1 MVVKRGGI
9 RLWFRR
15 SFSLLFV
22 VMLLFGSLA
31 DFVSIGHAESTSD
44 QKQAQEKKTDDVT
57 VLQEKSDLKSTGT
70 NPSEVVVANGKKGS
84 ELFDFE
90 AFIKSSD
97 IVDGTAPFDSNDEAG
112 NDSSPN
118 NGIVRTFDTV
128 TYPLK
133 VTINPKKNET
143 LKNIKMKITGT
154 LENGI
159 TNKRVNAKFAV
170 GGKEDLEKGIV
181 SFDME
186 YTLKE
191 TGNSLMI
198 PVTVEIQGAEH
209 GLKLKPNIKIQ
220 VISVDGKDITNE
232 NVSQSFDGIS
242 PVTTSGKVN
251 VKARFTASYGGMP
264 RLDYKVYDPNAKEGD
279 RTIIYPVALDLF
291 VNNLPNRTDLRGATF
306 PVGKINYHFNFSGK
320 VDWDNKSLGAETLNF
335 EGRDKPMKIF
345 NYQAIDKIVD
355 KVPQE
360 GTESF
365 EIGIKGYKDPR
376 TETANSPK
384 SYIPKDKWNA
394 SDIDKY
400 TIDSVW
406 DSGTVRLNKPEI
418 TKDRVGYTGSIEDYV
433 IGSTFP
439 TMMSRPGSPTIP
451 TFGKN
456 EKAFSSTRFLIHS
469 TNEYY
474 PFGKNN
480 KDNLPNNVYYYL
492 EFVIDSY
499 EDGKGNT
506 IPYNTVGKY
515 TLTER
520 NNPKG
525 AYSIQTTFHTTDH
538 KELGTPNVGYS
549 VVSKGDPTVIVGQ
562 KVKVVSHLNVRAV
575 TEGGTTMVYKWNTDS
590 FHLTKSSA
598 ETARKDMLN
607 QGYPNT
613 SAGRVTNSDKQ
624 KIYFGISKKGD
635 NSFETLTQNKDE
647 DYNWYSTY
655 DEARKQGEVAAI
667 KNDINASMGDGEV
680 VAWNIPLEVKTKK
693 IGSVNEKG
701 TPNITV
707 TDSIVYPSAD
717 RKVGYR
723 VRGEGKY
730 NNFTEY
736 DEKGNITKLQSPVGS
751 TVNFET
757 LGIMNGETSSD
768 VKTNKNTYYS
778 SDNVSVTVDNLVK
791 LPDAM
796 DYNSLDEKV
805 EMRVKIPKGLDYVV
819 GSAKYGDQYIE
830 PKIEQQNDGSNHLI
844 WHDTLTRGN
853 KTLKKINFETRI
865 NPVLLPQG
873 NQVGLEITN
882 VLSSAMDTRAE
893 KFRTSSKNISVV
905 KIGMVGVSETIEK
918 VTGKKNSDYVV
929 GVQPYTTIKDESHIK
944 ALTYVPR
951 NKDHNGSA
959 FNGVTFLRQITL
971 ENANNKNVEI
981 WLNNSFVESNN
992 PNKIDLKSNGWYRYT
1007 GEQDLSKVVSIFL
1020 YINDSL
1026 SSSDIV
1032 KMNLVYGTHKNE
1044 FGDFYVSKTV
1054 VNTSVDYKLSP
1065 VSNQVKY
1072 TIVADANLGLR
1083 KIRIDTAP
1091 ADIGLPVIVRLDK
1104 DIIYEDSNKSNV
1116 AVNLYDKADNKLVD
1130 SKVYTIQEL
1139 PEEIKFKVDPKF
1151 LKKNNKRNY
1160 EVRFEKVNKESIF
1173 IVDGKGKLD
1182 TDGYTSSEE
1191 TVKANAKT
1199 SAELKYKGVIM
1210 TEREV
1215 GREME
1220 IFYETLTIP
1229 LKQLPKQ
1236 KTGYGFELKPSVS
1249 YTNELAVPYDVKANA
1264 LVDKRLI
1271 DSHLNY
1277 EKKGDQMVVP
1287 LEEAEKTGSTDKK
1300 NTDYLFELPHINVEQ
1315 KTGNLFTDQQVKD
1328 HDPRIKNAIKD
1339 GKRKLYVPIW
1349 ADLGEYNVLIAS
1361 GIPIGTNKVNFEV
1374 TQPLSL
1380 YAYMYGTIG
1389 SQTLKDDELLLEP
1402 VDPKNPFSN
1411 GKPPSGWSDEDVAW
1425 LKQ

>member
-1 MVVKRGGI
+1 M
-9 RLWFRR
+9 WFRR

-22 VMLLFGSLA
+22 VILLFGSLA
-31 DFVSIGHAESTSD
+31 DFVLIGHAESTSD
-44 QKQAQEKKTDDVT
+44 QKQAQEKKTEDVT
-57 VLQEKSDLKSTGT
+57 VLQEKSDMKSTGLA
-70 NPSEVVVANGKKGS
+70 PSEVVVANGKKDS
-84 ELFDFE
+84 DLLDFE
-90 AFIKSSD
+90 AFIKPSD
-97 IVDGTAPFDSNDEAG
+97 IVDGTEPFNPNNDAG
-112 NDSSPN
+112 NDASPN
-118 NGIVRTFDTV
+118 NGVVRTFDTV

-133 VTINPKKNET
+133 VTINPKKHDK
-143 LKNIKMKITGT
+143 LKDIKLRITGT

-170 GGKEDLEKGIV
+170 GGKEDLESGVV
-181 SFDME
+181 SFDMD

-198 PVTVEIQGAEH
+198 PVTVEVQGAEH

-220 VISVDGKDITNE
+220 VVSVDGKDITNE
-232 NVSQSFDGIS
+232 GISQSFDDIS

-251 VKARFTASYGGMP
+251 VKARFTASYGGLP
-264 RLDYKVYDPNAKEGD
+264 RLDYKVYDSNAKKDD
-279 RTIIYPVALDLF
+279 RSIMYPVALDLF
-291 VNNLPNRTDLRGATF
+291 VDNLPNRNDLRGATF

-320 VDWDNKSLGAETLNF
+320 VDWDEKSLGQETLDF
-335 EGRDKPMKIF
+335 KGRDMPIKIF

-360 GTESF
+360 NTESF
-365 EIGIKGYKDPR
+365 ELGMKGYKDPR

-406 DSGTVRLNKPEI
+406 DSGIVRLNKPEI
-418 TKDRVGYTGSIEDYV
+418 TKNRIGYAGSIADYV
-433 IGSTFP
+433 IGRTFP
-439 TMMSRPGSPTIP
+439 TMMSRPNYPVIP

-456 EKAFSSTRFLIHS
+456 QKAFSSTRFLIHS
-469 TNEYY
+469 PNEYY
-474 PFGKNN
+474 SFGKNN
-480 KDNLPNNVYYYL
+480 KQNLPNNVYYYL

-506 IPYNTVGKY
+506 IPYNTVGRY

-525 AYSIQTTFHTTDH
+525 SYSLQTTFHTPEG

-549 VVSKGDPTVIVGQ
+549 AVSKGDPTVIVGQ
-562 KVKVVSHLNVRAV
+562 KVKIISHLNVRAV

-590 FHLTKSSA
+590 FDLTKNGA
-598 ETARKDMLN
+598 DIAKKDMLH

-613 SAGRVTNSDKQ
+613 TGGRDKDVNKQ
-624 KIYFGISKKGD
+624 KIYFGVSKKND
-635 NSFETLTQNKDE
+635 NSFETITQNKDE
-647 DYNWYSTY
+647 DYEWFSTY
-655 DEARKQGEVAAI
+655 DEAKTHGEVGAM
-667 KNDINASMGDGEV
+667 KNDIHALMGDGEV
-680 VAWNIPLEVKTKK
+680 VAYNIPLDVKTKAV
-693 IGSVNEKG
+693 GSVNEKG
-701 TPNITV
+701 TPNIAV
-707 TDSIVYPSAD
+707 TDSVVYPTAD

-736 DEKGNITKLQSPVGS
+736 DDKGNVTKLQSPVGS

-757 LGIMNGETSSD
+757 LGIMNGETSSE
-768 VKTNKNTYYS
+768 VKTTKNTYYS
-778 SDNVSVTVDNLVK
+778 SDNVNVTVDNLVR
-791 LPDAM
+791 LPEAM
-796 DYNSLDEKV
+796 DFTSLDEKV

-830 PKIEQQNDGSNHLI
+830 PKIEQQSDGSNHLI

-853 KTLKKINFETRI
+853 KALKKINFETRI

-873 NQVGLEITN
+873 NQVGLEIQN
-882 VLSSAMDTRAE
+882 VMSSSMDTRLE

-944 ALTYVPR
+944 ALTYVPK
-951 NKDHNGSA
+951 NKDENGSA
-959 FNGVTFLRQITL
+959 FNGVTFLKQLTL

-1007 GEQDLSKVVSIFL
+1007 GEMDLSKVVSILL
-1020 YINDSL
+1020 YVNDSL
-1026 SSSDIV
+1026 SSSDVV

-1091 ADIGLPVIVRLDK
+1091 AEIGLPVTVRLDK
-1104 DIIYEDSNKSNV
+1104 DIVYEDSNKSEV
-1116 AVNLYDKADNKLVD
+1116 AVNLYDKADKKLVG
-1130 SKVYTIQEL
+1130 SQVFTIGEL

-1160 EVRFEKVNKESIF
+1160 EVRFEKVNKESIH
-1173 IVDGKGKLD
+1173 VLDGKGKVD

-1191 TVKANAKT
+1191 SIKVNAKEST
-1199 SAELKYKGVIM
+1199 ELKYKGVIM

-1215 GREME
+1215 GKEME
-1220 IFYETLTIP
+1220 IFNETLTIP

-1236 KTGYGFELKPSVS
+1236 KTGYGFELKPLVS
-1249 YTNELAVPYDVKANA
+1249 YSNELAVAYDVKANA

-1300 NTDYLFELPHINVEQ
+1300 NTDFLFELPHINVEQ
-1315 KTGNLFTDQQVKD
+1315 KTGNLFTNQQVKD

-1349 ADLGEYNVLIAS
+1349 ADLGEYNVLTAS
-1361 GIPIGTNKVNFEV
+1361 GIPIGANKVNFEV
-1374 TQPLSL
+1374 TQPLNL
-1380 YAYMYGTIG
+1380 YAFMYGTIG
-1389 SQTLKDDELLLEP
+1389 SKTLKDDELLLEP

-1411 GKPPSGWSDEDVAW
+1411 GKPPGWSDEDVAW

>member
-31 DFVSIGHAESTSD
+31 DFVSIGHAENTSD
-44 QKQAQEKKTDDVT
+44 QKQAQENKTDDVT

-70 NPSEVVVANGKKGS
+70 NPNEVVVANGKKGS

-90 AFIKSSD
+90 AFIKPSD
-97 IVDGTAPFDSNDEAG
+97 IVDGTAPFDLNDEAG

-198 PVTVEIQGAEH
+198 PVTLEVQGAEH

-220 VISVDGKDITNE
+220 VMSVDGKDITNE
-232 NVSQSFDGIS
+232 KVSQSFDDIS
-242 PVTTSGKVN
+242 PVTASGKVN
-251 VKARFTASYGGMP
+251 VKAKFSTHYAGMP
-264 RLDYKVYDPNAKEGD
+264 RLSYSVFNPKVDKDD
-279 RTIIYPVALDLF
+279 RSFIFPVVLSLF
-291 VNNLPNRTDLRGATF
+291 VDNLPNRSDIRGATF
-306 PVGKINYHFNFSGK
+306 PVGKVNYHFDFSGR
-320 VDWDNKSLGAETLNF
+320 VDWDSKSMGVDKLDF
-335 EGRDKPMKIF
+335 EGKDTPFKIF
-345 NYQAIDKIVD
+345 NYQAIDNISKKI
-355 KVPQE
+355 PQPN
-360 GTESF
+360 TESF
-365 EIGIKGYKDPR
+365 EVGLDSYEDVR
-376 TETANSPK
+376 TVQSGSAK
-384 SYIPKDKWNA
+384 SYIPKEKWNA
-394 SDIDKY
+394 SDIDNY
-400 TIDSVW
+400 TINSVW
-406 DSGTVRLNKPEI
+406 DSGITQISKPKVS
-418 TKDRVGYTGSIEDYV
+418 KDVINYEGNVSDFT

-439 TMMSRPGSPTIP
+439 TMISHDSRVVA
-451 TFGKN
+451 FNKN
-456 EKAFSSTRFLIHS
+456 QKAFATTRFLIH
-469 TNEYY
+469 TPNEYY
-474 PFGKNN
+474 PLAKNN
-480 KDNLPNNVYYYL
+480 KINKANNVYYDMKCI
-492 EFVIDSY
+492 IDSY
-499 EDGKGNT
+499 EDSKGNVV
-506 IPYNTVGKY
+506 PYNTTAAV
-515 TLTER
+515 TITER

-525 AYSIQTTFHTTDH
+525 SYSIQTTFHTPEG
-538 KELGTPNVGYS
+538 KELGTPHIGYN
-549 VVSKGDPTVIVGQ
+549 VVSKGDPTILVGQ

-590 FHLTKSSA
+590 FYLTKRNSELA
-598 ETARKDMLN
+598 KANMLN
-607 QGYPNT
+607 EGYPT
-613 SAGRVTNSDKQ
+613 SSGGRIKNSDKQ
-624 KIYFGISKKGD
+624 VISFGVAKKND
-635 NSFETLTQNKDE
+635 NSFEALTQNQAE
-647 DYNWYSTY
+647 DYEWYNTY
-655 DEARKQGEVAAI
+655 DEARKSGEVGAI
-667 KNDINASMGDGEV
+667 KNDINAVMGDGEV
-680 VAWNIPLEVKTKK
+680 VAGYIAFEVKTKK
-693 IGSVNEKG
+693 IGSLNEKG

-707 TDSIVYPSAD
+707 TDSVIYPTAD
-717 RKVGYR
+717 RKIGYR
-723 VRGEGKY
+723 VREDGKY

-736 DEKGNITKLQSPVGS
+736 DENGNLTKLQSPVGG
-751 TVNFET
+751 TINFET
-757 LGIMNGETSSD
+757 LGIINGETSSD
-768 VKTNKNTYYS
+768 IKTNKNTYYS
-778 SDNVSVTVDNLVK
+778 SDDVSITVDNIAK
-791 LPDAM
+791 LPAETDF
-796 DYNSLDEKV
+796 NSLDEKV
-805 EMRVKIPKGLDYVV
+805 EMRIKIPKGLDYVV
-819 GSAKYGDQYIE
+819 GSAKYGDQYVE

-853 KTLKKINFETRI
+853 KALKKINFDTRI

-873 NQVGLEITN
+873 NQVGLEIQN
-882 VLSSAMDTRAE
+882 VISSSMDTRLE

-905 KIGMVGVSETIEK
+905 KIGMIGVSETIEK

-959 FNGVTFLRQITL
+959 FNGVTFLKQIKL
-971 ENANNKNVEI
+971 DNANNKNVEI

-1007 GEQDLSKVVSIFL
+1007 GEMDLSKVVSIL
-1020 YINDSL
+1020 MYVNDSL
-1026 SSSDIV
+1026 SSSDVV

-1091 ADIGLPVIVRLDK
+1091 ADIGLPVSVRLDK
-1104 DIIYEDSNKSNV
+1104 EIIYEDSNKSNV

-1130 SKVYTIQEL
+1130 SKVFTIEEI
-1139 PEEIKFKVDPKF
+1139 PGEIKFKVDPKF

-1160 EVRFEKVNKESIF
+1160 EVRFEKVNKESIL
-1173 IVDGKGKLD
+1173 IVDGKGKVD

-1191 TVKANAKT
+1191 TVKANAKEST
-1199 SAELKYKGVIM
+1199 ELKYKGVIM

-1215 GREME
+1215 GKEME
-1220 IFYETLTIP
+1220 LFYETLTIP

-1236 KTGYGFELKPSVS
+1236 KTGYGFELRPLVS
-1249 YTNELAVPYDVKANA
+1249 YNNELAVTYDIKANA
-1264 LVDKRLI
+1264 SVDKSLI

-1277 EKKGDQMVVP
+1277 EKKGDHFVIP
-1287 LEEAEKTGSTDKK
+1287 LGESEKTGSSDKK

-1349 ADLGEYNVLIAS
+1349 ADLGEYNVLVTS
-1361 GIPIGTNKVNFEV
+1361 GIPIGANKVNFEV
-1374 TQPLSL
+1374 TQPLNL

-1389 SQTLKDDELLLEP
+1389 SKTLEDDELLLEP

-1411 GKPPSGWSDEDVAW
+1411 GKPSGWSDEDVAW
-1425 LKQ
+1425 LRQ

>member
-1 MVVKRGGI
+1 MVVKRGGR

-31 DFVSIGHAESTSD
+31 DFISIGHAESTSD

-57 VLQEKSDLKSTGT
+57 VLQEKSDMKSMGLA
-70 NPSEVVVANGKKGS
+70 PSEVVVANGKKGS
-84 ELFDFE
+84 DLLDFE
-90 AFIKSSD
+90 AFIKPSD

-170 GGKEDLEKGIV
+170 GGKEDLESGVV

-198 PVTVEIQGAEH
+198 PVTVEVQGAEH
-209 GLKLKPNIKIQ
+209 GVKLKPNIKIQ
-220 VISVDGKDITNE
+220 VVSVDGKDITNE
-232 NVSQSFDGIS
+232 GISQSFDGIS

-251 VKARFTASYGGMP
+251 VKARFTETYGGLY
-264 RLDYKVYDPNAKEGD
+264 RVDYKVYDPNAKKDD
-279 RTIIYPVALDLF
+279 RTIIYPVAVDLF
-291 VNNLPNRTDLRGATF
+291 INNLPNRSDLRGATF

-320 VDWDNKSLGAETLNF
+320 VDWDKVSLGTDTLDF
-335 EGRDKPMKIF
+335 KGRDKPIKIF

-365 EIGIKGYKDPR
+365 EIGMKGYRDTR
-376 TETANSPK
+376 TEVANSPK

-394 SDIDKY
+394 NDIDKY

-406 DSGTVRLNKPEI
+406 DSGKVRLNNPEI
-418 TKDRVGYTGSIEDYV
+418 TRERIGYTGSIEDFF
-433 IGSTFP
+433 IGPTFP
-439 TMMSRPGSPTIP
+439 TLMSRPGATGIP

-469 TNEYY
+469 SNEYY

-480 KDNLPNNVYYYL
+480 KGNLPNNVYYYL

-506 IPYNTVGKY
+506 LPYNTVAKR
-515 TLTER
+515 TLAER
-520 NNPKG
+520 NNPAG
-525 AYSIQTTFHTTDH
+525 SYSIQTTFYSKEG
-538 KELGTPNVGYS
+538 KELGTPHVGYS
-549 VVSKGDPTVIVGQ
+549 AVSKGDPTVIVGQ
-562 KVKVVSHLNVRAV
+562 SVKMVGDLNVRTI
-575 TEGGTTMVYKWNTDS
+575 TEGGATVVYKWNTDS
-590 FHLTKSSA
+590 FYLSKNYAQQAKS
-598 ETARKDMLN
+598 EMLR
-607 QGYPNT
+607 QGYPIST
-613 SAGRVTNSDKQ
+613 GERVTNSDNQ
-624 KIYFGISKKGD
+624 IISFGISKTND
-635 NSFETLTQNKDE
+635 NSFETLTQNKAE
-647 DYNWYSTY
+647 DYDWYSTY
-655 DEARKQGEVAAI
+655 DEARKYGEIGAI
-667 KNDINASMGDGEV
+667 KNDVHAELGDGV
-680 VAWNIPLEVKTKK
+680 LAARNILMEVKTKS

-701 TPNITV
+701 TPNIAV
-707 TDSIVYPSAD
+707 TDAVVYPTAD
-717 RKVGYR
+717 RTKGYR
-723 VRGEGKY
+723 VRENGKY

-736 DEKGNITKLQSPVGS
+736 DEKGNITKLQSPVSS

-757 LGIMNGETSSD
+757 LGIMNGETSSE

-791 LPDAM
+791 LPDTM
-796 DYNSLDEKV
+796 DFTSLDEKV

-819 GSAKYGDQYIE
+819 GSARYGDQNIE
-830 PKIEQQNDGSNHLI
+830 PKIEQQEDGSNHLI
-844 WHDTLTRGN
+844 WHDTLSRGN
-853 KTLKKINFETRI
+853 KALKKINFETRI

-873 NQVGLEITN
+873 NQVGLELKN
-882 VLSSAMDTRAE
+882 VLSSTMDTREE

-951 NKDHNGSA
+951 NKDENGSA
-959 FNGVTFLRQITL
+959 FNGVTFLKQLKL

-1007 GEQDLSKVVSIFL
+1007 GEMDLSKVVSILL
-1020 YINDSL
+1020 YVNDSL
-1026 SSSDIV
+1026 SSSDVV

-1091 ADIGLPVIVRLDK
+1091 AEIGLPVTVRLDK
-1104 DIIYEDSNKSNV
+1104 DIVYEDSNKSEV
-1116 AVNLYDKADNKLVD
+1116 AVNLYDKADKKLVG
-1130 SKVYTIQEL
+1130 SQVFTIGEL

-1160 EVRFEKVNKESIF
+1160 EVRFEKVNKES
-1173 IVDGKGKLD
+1173 VHVLDGKGKVD

-1191 TVKANAKT
+1191 SIKVNAKDST
-1199 SAELKYKGVIM
+1199 ELKYKGVIM

-1215 GREME
+1215 GKEME
-1220 IFYETLTIP
+1220 IFNETLTIP

-1236 KTGYGFELKPSVS
+1236 KTGYGFELKPLVS
-1249 YTNELAVPYDVKANA
+1249 YNNELAVAYDIKANA

-1277 EKKGDQMVVP
+1277 EKKEDQIVVP
-1287 LEEAEKTGSTDKK
+1287 LEDTEKTSSSDKK
-1300 NTDYLFELPHINVEQ
+1300 NTDFLFELPHINVEQ
-1315 KTGNLFTDQQVKD
+1315 KTGNLFTNQQVKD

-1349 ADLGEYNVLIAS
+1349 ADLGEYNVLTVS
-1361 GIPIGTNKVNFEV
+1361 GIPIGANKVNFEV
-1374 TQPLSL
+1374 TQPLNL

-1389 SQTLKDDELLLEP
+1389 SETLKDDEILLEP

-1411 GKPPSGWSDEDVAW
+1411 GKPPGWSDEDVAW
-1425 LKQ
+1425 LKR

>member
-1 MVVKRGGI
+1 MWI
-9 RLWFRR
+9 RRTC
-15 SFSLLFV
+15 SLLLVFIV
-22 VMLLFGSLA
+22 LLGNLVDS
-31 DFVSIGHAESTSD
+31 VSIGYAESASN
-44 QKQAQEKKTDDVT
+44 QEQGQEKKVEDVT
-57 VLQEKSDLKSTGT
+57 VLQEKSDMNTMGLSP
-70 NPSEVVVANGKKGS
+70 NELVIADGKKGS
-84 ELFDFE
+84 DLFDFE
-90 AFIKSSD
+90 AFIKPSD

-133 VTINPKKNET
+133 VTINPKRHDQ
-143 LKNIKMKITGT
+143 LKNIKLKITGT

-198 PVTVEIQGAEH
+198 PVTLEIQGAEH

-220 VISVDGKDITNE
+220 VISVDGKDIANE
-232 NVSQSFDGIS
+232 NISQSFDEIS
-242 PVTTSGKVN
+242 PITTSGKVN

-264 RLDYKVYDPNAKEGD
+264 RLDYRVYNPNAKEGD

-365 EIGIKGYKDPR
+365 EIGMKGYKDSR

-474 PFGKNN
+474 PFGENN

-562 KVKVVSHLNVRAV
+562 QVKVISHLNVRAV

-590 FHLTKSSA
+590 FYLTKSSA

-647 DYNWYSTY
+647 DYDWYSTY

-707 TDSIVYPSAD
+707 TDSVVYPSAD

-757 LGIMNGETSSD
+757 LGIMNGETSSE

-791 LPDAM
+791 LPDTM

-819 GSAKYGDQYIE
+819 GSAKYGDQYVE
-830 PKIEQQNDGSNHLI
+830 PKIEQQSDGSNHLI
-844 WHDTLTRGN
+844 WYDTLTRNN
-853 KTLKKINFETRI
+853 KVLKIINFETRI

-873 NQVGLEITN
+873 NQIGLEIQN
-882 VLSSAMDTRAE
+882 VMSSTMDTRLE

-905 KIGMVGVSETIEK
+905 KIGMVGVSETIKK
-918 VTGKKNSDYVV
+918 VTGKKNSDYEV
-929 GVQPYTTIKDESHIK
+929 GVQPYTTIKDESHVK

-951 NKDHNGSA
+951 NKDENGSI
-959 FNGVTFLRQITL
+959 FSGITFLKQLTL
-971 ENANNKNVEI
+971 DNPNNKNVEI

-992 PNKIDLKSNGWYRYT
+992 PNKINLQSNGWYRYT
-1007 GEQDLSKVVSIFL
+1007 GEQDLSKVVSILL

-1026 SSSDIV
+1026 SNSDVV
-1032 KMNLVYGTHKNE
+1032 KMNLVYGTYQNE
-1044 FGDFYVSKTV
+1044 FGNQYVSKTV

-1072 TIVADANLGLR
+1072 TIVADVNLSLR

-1091 ADIGLPVIVRLDK
+1091 AESGLPVTVRLDK
-1104 DIIYEDSNKSNV
+1104 DIVYEDSNKEKLY
-1116 AVNLYDKADNKLVD
+1116 VNLYDKTDNKLVG
-1130 SKVYTIQEL
+1130 SKVYTIEEL

-1160 EVRFEKVNKESIF
+1160 EVRLEKVNKESIL
-1173 IVDGKGKLD
+1173 IVDEKGKVD

-1191 TVKANAKT
+1191 TVKENAKG
-1199 SAELKYKGVIM
+1199 SMELKYKGVIM

-1215 GREME
+1215 GKEME
-1220 IFYETLTIP
+1220 VFYETLTIP

-1236 KTGYGFELKPSVS
+1236 KTGYGFELKTEAN
-1249 YTNELAVPYDVKANA
+1249 YNNELAIAYDIKANA
-1264 LVDKRLI
+1264 LVDKRLV
-1271 DSHLNY
+1271 DSYLNY
-1277 EKKGDQMVVP
+1277 EKKGEQVVVP
-1287 LEEAEKTGSTDKK
+1287 LEETKKTGSADKNKTDF
-1300 NTDYLFELPHINVEQ
+1300 LFELPHMNVEQ
-1315 KTGNLFTDQQVKD
+1315 KTGNLFTDQQVKE
-1328 HDPRIKNAIKD
+1328 HDSRIKNAIKD
-1339 GKRKLYVPIW
+1339 GKRRLYVPIW
-1349 ADLGEYNVLIAS
+1349 ADLGEYDIFVVS
-1361 GIPIGTNKVNFEV
+1361 GAPIGANKINFEV
-1374 TQPLSL
+1374 TQPLQL
-1380 YAYMYGTIG
+1380 YAYMYGTMG
-1389 SQTLKDDELLLEP
+1389 SKTLKDDELLIEP
-1402 VDPKNPFSN
+1402 VDPNNPFSN
-1411 GKPPSGWSDEDVAW
+1411 GKPSDWSDEDLAW
-1425 LKQ
+1425 LKKN

>member
-1 MVVKRGGI
+1 MVVRRGGK

-57 VLQEKSDLKSTGT
+57 VLQEKSDLKSTGL
-70 NPSEVVVANGKKGS
+70 NPNEVVVANGKKGS

-90 AFIKSSD
+90 AFIKPSD

-170 GGKEDLEKGIV
+170 GGNEDLEKGNV

-198 PVTVEIQGAEH
+198 PVTVEVQGAEH

-220 VISVDGKDITNE
+220 VMSVDGKDITNE
-232 NVSQSFDGIS
+232 NVSQSFNDIT

-251 VKARFTASYGGMP
+251 VKARFTASYGGLP
-264 RLDYKVYDPNAKEGD
+264 RLDYKVYDPNAKRDD
-279 RTIIYPVALDLF
+279 RSIMYPVALDLF
-291 VNNLPNRTDLRGATF
+291 VDNLPNRNDLRGATF

-320 VDWDNKSLGAETLNF
+320 VDWDEKSLGQETLDF
-335 EGRDKPMKIF
+335 EGRDMPIKIF

-360 GTESF
+360 NMESF
-365 EIGIKGYKDPR
+365 ELGMKGYKDPR

-406 DSGTVRLNKPEI
+406 DSGIVRLNKPEI
-418 TKDRVGYTGSIEDYV
+418 TKNRIGYAGSIDDYV
-433 IGSTFP
+433 IGRTFP
-439 TMMSRPGSPTIP
+439 TMMSRPNYPVIP

-456 EKAFSSTRFLIHS
+456 QKAFSSTRFLIHS
-469 TNEYY
+469 PNEYY
-474 PFGKNN
+474 SFGKNN
-480 KDNLPNNVYYYL
+480 KQNLPNNVYYYL

-506 IPYNTVGKY
+506 IPYNTVGRY

-525 AYSIQTTFHTTDH
+525 SYSLQTTFHTPEG

-549 VVSKGDPTVIVGQ
+549 AVSKGDPTVIVGQ
-562 KVKVVSHLNVRAV
+562 KVKIISHLNVRAV

-590 FHLTKSSA
+590 FDLTKNGA
-598 ETARKDMLN
+598 DIAKKDMLY

-613 SAGRVTNSDKQ
+613 TGGRDKDVNKQ
-624 KIYFGISKKGD
+624 KIYFGVSKKND
-635 NSFETLTQNKDE
+635 NSFETITQNKDE
-647 DYNWYSTY
+647 DYDWYSTY
-655 DEARKQGEVAAI
+655 DEAKTHGEVGAI
-667 KNDINASMGDGEV
+667 KNDIHALMGDGEV
-680 VAWNIPLEVKTKK
+680 VAYNIPLDVKTKTV
-693 IGSVNEKG
+693 GSVNEKG

-707 TDSIVYPSAD
+707 TDSVVYPTAD

-736 DEKGNITKLQSPVGS
+736 DEKGNVTKLQSPVGS

-757 LGIMNGETSSD
+757 LGIMNGETSSE
-768 VKTNKNTYYS
+768 VKTTKNTYYS
-778 SDNVSVTVDNLVK
+778 SDNVNVTVDNLVR
-791 LPDAM
+791 LPEAM
-796 DYNSLDEKV
+796 DYTSLDEKV

-830 PKIEQQNDGSNHLI
+830 PKIEQQSDGSNHLI

-853 KTLKKINFETRI
+853 KALKKINFETRI

-873 NQVGLEITN
+873 NQVGLEIQN
-882 VLSSAMDTRAE
+882 VMSSSMDTRLE

-951 NKDHNGSA
+951 NKDENGSA
-959 FNGVTFLRQITL
+959 FNGVTFLKQITL

-1007 GEQDLSKVVSIFL
+1007 GEQDISKVVSIFL

-1026 SSSDIV
+1026 SSSDVV
-1032 KMNLVYGTHKNE
+1032 KMNLVYGTYKNE
-1044 FGDFYVSKTV
+1044 FGDYYVSKTV

-1083 KIRIDTAP
+1083 KIRIDTTP
-1091 ADIGLPVIVRLDK
+1091 AEIGLPVTVRLDK
-1104 DIIYEDSNKSNV
+1104 DIVYEDSNNEKLT
-1116 AVNLYDKADNKLVD
+1116 VNLYDKSDNKLVG
-1130 SKVYTIQEL
+1130 SKVYTIGEL

-1160 EVRFEKVNKESIF
+1160 EVKFEKVNKESVHIF
-1173 IVDGKGKLD
+1173 DGKGKVD

-1191 TVKANAKT
+1191 NIKVNAKEST
-1199 SAELKYKGVIM
+1199 ELKYKGVIM

-1215 GREME
+1215 GKEME
-1220 IFYETLTIP
+1220 VFYETLTIP
-1229 LKQLPKQ
+1229 LKSLLDQ
-1236 KTGYGFELKPSVS
+1236 KTGYGFELKTEAS
-1249 YTNELAVPYDVKANA
+1249 YNNELAVPYDIKAGT
-1264 LVDKRLI
+1264 LVDKKLI

-1277 EKKGDQMVVP
+1277 EQKEDKIIVP
-1287 LEEAEKTGSTDKK
+1287 LEETNKNVSSDKR
-1300 NTDYLFELPHINVEQ
+1300 NTDFTFELPHMNVEQ
-1315 KTGNLFTDQQVKD
+1315 KTGNLFTDQQVKEK
-1328 HDPRIKNAIKD
+1328 DPRIKNAIKD
-1339 GKRKLYVPIW
+1339 GKRKLYAPIW
-1349 ADLGEYNVLIAS
+1349 GDLGDYNIFVKSNL
-1361 GIPIGTNKVNFEV
+1361 PIGVNKVNFEIV
-1374 TQPLSL
+1374 QPLNL

-1389 SQTLKDDELLLEP
+1389 SKTLKDDEVLLEP
-1402 VDPKNPFSN
+1402 VDPRNPFPN
-1411 GKPPSGWSDEDVAW
+1411 GKPSNWSDEDIAW
-1425 LKQ
+1425 LKR

>member
-1 MVVKRGGI
+1 M
-9 RLWFRR
+9 WFRR

-57 VLQEKSDLKSTGT
+57 VLQEKSDMKSMGLA
-70 NPSEVVVANGKKGS
+70 PGEVVVANGKKGS
-84 ELFDFE
+84 DLFDFE
-90 AFIKSSD
+90 AFIKPSD

-112 NDSSPN
+112 NDASPN
-118 NGIVRTFDTV
+118 NGVVRTFDTV

-133 VTINPKKNET
+133 VTINPKKHDK
-143 LKNIKMKITGT
+143 LKDIKLRITGT

-170 GGKEDLEKGIV
+170 GGKEDLESGVV

-198 PVTVEIQGAEH
+198 PVTVEVQGAEH
-209 GLKLKPNIKIQ
+209 GLKLKPNINIQ
-220 VISVDGKDITNE
+220 VVSVDGKDITNE
-232 NVSQSFDGIS
+232 GISQSFNDIS

-251 VKARFTASYGGMP
+251 VKARFTASYGGLP
-264 RLDYKVYDPNAKEGD
+264 RLDYKVYDSNAKKDD
-279 RTIIYPVALDLF
+279 RSIMYPVALDLF
-291 VNNLPNRTDLRGATF
+291 VDNLPNRNDLRGATF
-306 PVGKINYHFNFSGK
+306 PIGKINYHFNFSGK
-320 VDWDNKSLGAETLNF
+320 VDWDEKSLGQETLDF
-335 EGRDKPMKIF
+335 EGRDMPIKIF

-360 GTESF
+360 NTESF
-365 EIGIKGYKDPR
+365 ELGMKGYKDPR

-406 DSGTVRLNKPEI
+406 DSGIVRLNKPEI
-418 TKDRVGYTGSIEDYV
+418 TKNRIGYAGSIDDYV
-433 IGSTFP
+433 IGRTFP
-439 TMMSRPGSPTIP
+439 TMMSRPNYPVIP

-456 EKAFSSTRFLIHS
+456 QKAFSSTRFLIHS
-469 TNEYY
+469 PNEYY
-474 PFGKNN
+474 SFGKNN
-480 KDNLPNNVYYYL
+480 KQNLPNNVYYYL

-506 IPYNTVGKY
+506 IPYNTVGRY

-525 AYSIQTTFHTTDH
+525 SYSLQTTFHTPEG

-549 VVSKGDPTVIVGQ
+549 AVSKGDPTVIVGQ
-562 KVKVVSHLNVRAV
+562 KVKIISHLNVRAV

-590 FHLTKSSA
+590 FDLTKNGA
-598 ETARKDMLN
+598 DIAKKDMLY

-613 SAGRVTNSDKQ
+613 TGGRDKDVNKQ
-624 KIYFGISKKGD
+624 KIYFGVSKKND
-635 NSFETLTQNKDE
+635 NSFETITQNKDE
-647 DYNWYSTY
+647 DYDWYSTY
-655 DEARKQGEVAAI
+655 DEAKTHGEVGAI
-667 KNDINASMGDGEV
+667 KNDIHALMGDGEV
-680 VAWNIPLEVKTKK
+680 VAYNIPLDVKTKTV
-693 IGSVNEKG
+693 GSINEKG
-701 TPNITV
+701 TPNIAV
-707 TDSIVYPSAD
+707 TDSVVYPTAD

-736 DEKGNITKLQSPVGS
+736 DEKGNVTKLQSPVGS

-757 LGIMNGETSSD
+757 LGIMNGETSSE
-768 VKTNKNTYYS
+768 VKTTQNTYYS
-778 SDNVSVTVDNLVK
+778 SDNVNVTVDNLVR
-791 LPDAM
+791 LPEAM
-796 DYNSLDEKV
+796 DFTSLDEKV

-819 GSAKYGDQYIE
+819 GSAKYGDQYVE

-844 WHDTLTRGN
+844 WYDTLTRGN
-853 KTLKKINFETRI
+853 KALKKINFETRI

-873 NQVGLEITN
+873 NQVGLEIQN
-882 VLSSAMDTRAE
+882 VMSSSMDTRLE

-951 NKDHNGSA
+951 NKDENGSA
-959 FNGVTFLRQITL
+959 FNGVTFLKQLTL

-1007 GEQDLSKVVSIFL
+1007 GEMDLSKVVSILL
-1020 YINDSL
+1020 YVNDSL
-1026 SSSDIV
+1026 SSSDVV

-1091 ADIGLPVIVRLDK
+1091 AEIGLPVTVRLDK
-1104 DIIYEDSNKSNV
+1104 DIVYEDSNNEKLT
-1116 AVNLYDKADNKLVD
+1116 VNLYDKADNKLVG
-1130 SKVYTIQEL
+1130 SKVYTIGEL

-1160 EVRFEKVNKESIF
+1160 EVRFEKVNKES
-1173 IVDGKGKLD
+1173 VHVLDGKGKVD

-1191 TVKANAKT
+1191 SIKVNAKEST
-1199 SAELKYKGVIM
+1199 ELRYKGAIM

-1215 GREME
+1215 GKEME

-1236 KTGYGFELKPSVS
+1236 KTGYGFELKPLVS
-1249 YTNELAVPYDVKANA
+1249 YNNELAVPYDVKANA

-1300 NTDYLFELPHINVEQ
+1300 NTDFLFELPHINVEQ
-1315 KTGNLFTDQQVKD
+1315 KTGNLFTNQQVKD

-1349 ADLGEYNVLIAS
+1349 AELGEYNVLIAS
-1361 GIPIGTNKVNFEV
+1361 GIPIGANKVNFEV
-1374 TQPLSL
+1374 TQPLNL

-1389 SQTLKDDELLLEP
+1389 SETLKDDELLLEP

-1411 GKPPSGWSDEDVAW
+1411 GKPPGWSDEDVAW

>member
-44 QKQAQEKKTDDVT
+44 QKQAQENKTNDVT

-70 NPSEVVVANGKKGS
+70 NPNEVVIANGKKGS

-90 AFIKSSD
+90 AFIKPSD

-170 GGKEDLEKGIV
+170 GGKEDFEKGIV

-198 PVTVEIQGAEH
+198 PVTVEVQGAEH

-220 VISVDGKDITNE
+220 VISVDGKDIANE
-232 NVSQSFDGIS
+232 SVSQSFDNIS

-251 VKARFTASYGGMP
+251 VKARFTDTYGGLY
-264 RLDYKVYDPNAKEGD
+264 RVDYKVYNPNAKKDD
-279 RTIIYPVALDLF
+279 RTIIYPVAVDLF
-291 VNNLPNRTDLRGATF
+291 INNLSNRTDLRGATF
-306 PVGKINYHFNFSGK
+306 PVGKVNYHFNFSGK
-320 VDWDNKSLGAETLNF
+320 VDWDEKSLGTDILDF
-335 EGRDKPMKIF
+335 KGRDKPIKIF

-365 EIGIKGYKDPR
+365 EIGMKSYKDPR
-376 TETANSPK
+376 TEVANSPK

-400 TIDSVW
+400 TVDSVW
-406 DSGTVRLNKPEI
+406 DSGKVRLNYPEI
-418 TKDRVGYTGSIEDYV
+418 TKERVGYTGSIEDFF

-439 TMMSRPGSPTIP
+439 TMMSRPGATWIP

-469 TNEYY
+469 PNEYY

-480 KDNLPNNVYYYL
+480 KGNLHNNVFYHL

-506 IPYNTVGKY
+506 VPYNTMAKR

-520 NNPKG
+520 NNPAG
-525 AYSIQTTFHTTDH
+525 SYSIQTTFHSREG
-538 KELGTPNVGYS
+538 KELGTPYIGYS
-549 VVSKGDPTVIVGQ
+549 AVSKGDPTVIVGQ
-562 KVKVVSHLNVRAV
+562 SVKMVGDLNVRKT
-575 TEGGTTMVYKWNTDS
+575 TEGGATVVYKWNTDS
-590 FHLTKSSA
+590 FYLS
-598 ETARKDMLN
+598 KDYSQQAKNEMLR
-607 QGYPNT
+607 QGYPIST
-613 SAGRVTNSDKQ
+613 GERVRNSENQ
-624 KIYFGISKKGD
+624 IISFGISKTND
-635 NSFETLTQNKDE
+635 NSFNTLTQNKAE
-647 DYNWYSTY
+647 DYDWYSTY
-655 DEARKQGEVAAI
+655 DEARKHGEVGAL
-667 KNDINASMGDGEV
+667 KNDVHAELGDGV
-680 VAWNIPLEVKTKK
+680 LAARNILMEVKTKS

-701 TPNITV
+701 TPNIAV
-707 TDSIVYPSAD
+707 TDAVIYPTAD
-717 RKVGYR
+717 RKIGYR
-723 VRGEGKY
+723 VRENGKY

-736 DEKGNITKLQSPVGS
+736 DEHGNITKIQSPVGG

-757 LGIMNGETSSD
+757 LGIMNGETSSE

-796 DYNSLDEKV
+796 DFTSLDEKV
-805 EMRVKIPKGLDYVV
+805 EMRVELPKGLDYVV

-844 WHDTLTRGN
+844 WYDTLTRGN

-873 NQVGLEITN
+873 NQVGLEIKN

-959 FNGVTFLRQITL
+959 FNGVTFLKQISL

-992 PNKIDLKSNGWYRYT
+992 PNKIDLNSNGWYRYT
-1007 GEQDLSKVVSIFL
+1007 GEQDLSKVVSILL

-1026 SSSDIV
+1026 SSSDVV
-1032 KMNLVYGTHKNE
+1032 KMNLVYGTYKNE
-1044 FGDFYVSKTV
+1044 FGDSYVSKTV

-1083 KIRIDTAP
+1083 KIRIDTTP

-1104 DIIYEDSNKSNV
+1104 DIVYEDSNKSNV

-1130 SKVYTIQEL
+1130 SKVYTIEEL

-1151 LKKNNKRNY
+1151 LKKHDKRNY
-1160 EVRFEKVNKESIF
+1160 EVRFEKVNKESIL
-1173 IVDGKGKLD
+1173 ILDGKGKVD

-1191 TVKANAKT
+1191 TVKANAKAST
-1199 SAELKYKGVIM
+1199 ELKYKGVIM

-1215 GREME
+1215 GKEME

-1236 KTGYGFELKPSVS
+1236 KSGYGFELKPLVS
-1249 YTNELAVPYDVKANA
+1249 YNNELAVPYDVKANA
-1264 LVDKRLI
+1264 FVDKRLI

-1287 LEEAEKTGSTDKK
+1287 LEKAEKTGSTDKK
-1300 NTDYLFELPHINVEQ
+1300 NTDFLFELPHINVEQ

-1361 GIPIGTNKVNFEV
+1361 GIPIGANKVNFEV
-1374 TQPLSL
+1374 TQPLNL

-1389 SQTLKDDELLLEP
+1389 SKTLKDDELLLEP

-1411 GKPPSGWSDEDVAW
+1411 GKPPGWSDEDVAW

>member
-1 MVVKRGGI
+1 
-9 RLWFRR
+9 
-15 SFSLLFV
+15 
-22 VMLLFGSLA
+22 MLLFGSLA

-57 VLQEKSDLKSTGT
+57 VLQEKSDMKSMGLA
-70 NPSEVVVANGKKGS
+70 PGEVVVANGKKGS
-84 ELFDFE
+84 DLLDFE
-90 AFIKSSD
+90 AFIKPSD
-97 IVDGTAPFDSNDEAG
+97 IVDGTEPFDPNNDAG
-112 NDSSPN
+112 NDASPN
-118 NGIVRTFDTV
+118 NGVVRTFDTV

-133 VTINPKKNET
+133 VTINPKKHDK
-143 LKNIKMKITGT
+143 LKDIKLRITGT

-170 GGKEDLEKGIV
+170 GGKEDLESGVV
-181 SFDME
+181 SFEMD

-198 PVTVEIQGAEH
+198 PVTLEVQGAEH
-209 GLKLKPNIKIQ
+209 GVKLKPNIKIQ
-220 VISVDGKDITNE
+220 VVSVDGKDITNE
-232 NVSQSFDGIS
+232 GILQSFDDIS
-242 PVTTSGKVN
+242 PVTASGKVN
-251 VKARFTASYGGMP
+251 VKARFTETYGGLY
-264 RLDYKVYDPNAKEGD
+264 RVDYKVYDPNAKKDD
-279 RTIIYPVALDLF
+279 RTIIYPVAVDLF
-291 VNNLPNRTDLRGATF
+291 INNLPNRSDLRGATF

-320 VDWDNKSLGAETLNF
+320 VDWDKVSLGTDTLDF
-335 EGRDKPMKIF
+335 KGRDKPIKIF

-365 EIGIKGYKDPR
+365 EIGMKGYRDTR
-376 TETANSPK
+376 TEVANSPK

-394 SDIDKY
+394 NDIDKY

-406 DSGTVRLNKPEI
+406 DSGKVRLNNPEI
-418 TKDRVGYTGSIEDYV
+418 TRERIGYTGSIEDFF
-433 IGSTFP
+433 IGPTFP
-439 TMMSRPGSPTIP
+439 TLMSRPGATGIP

-469 TNEYY
+469 SNEYY
-474 PFGKNN
+474 PLGKNN
-480 KDNLPNNVYYYL
+480 KGNLPNNVYYYL

-506 IPYNTVGKY
+506 LPYNTVAKR
-515 TLTER
+515 TLAER
-520 NNPKG
+520 NNPAG
-525 AYSIQTTFHTTDH
+525 SYSIQTTFHSKEG
-538 KELGTPNVGYS
+538 KELGTPHVGYS
-549 VVSKGDPTVIVGQ
+549 AVSKGDPTVIVGQ
-562 KVKVVSHLNVRAV
+562 SVKMVGDLNVRTI
-575 TEGGTTMVYKWNTDS
+575 TEGGATVVYKWNTDS
-590 FHLTKSSA
+590 FYLSKNYAQQAKS
-598 ETARKDMLN
+598 EMLR
-607 QGYPNT
+607 QGYPIST
-613 SAGRVTNSDKQ
+613 GERVTNSDNQ
-624 KIYFGISKKGD
+624 IISFGISKTND
-635 NSFETLTQNKDE
+635 NSFETLTQNKAE
-647 DYNWYSTY
+647 DYDWYSTY
-655 DEARKQGEVAAI
+655 DEARKYGEIGAI
-667 KNDINASMGDGEV
+667 KNDVHAELGDGV
-680 VAWNIPLEVKTKK
+680 LAARNILMEVKTKS

-701 TPNITV
+701 TPNIAV
-707 TDSIVYPSAD
+707 TDAVVYPTAD
-717 RKVGYR
+717 RTKGYR
-723 VRGEGKY
+723 VREDGKY

-736 DEKGNITKLQSPVGS
+736 DEKGNITKLQSPVSS

-757 LGIMNGETSSD
+757 LGIMNGETSSE

-791 LPDAM
+791 LPDTM
-796 DYNSLDEKV
+796 DFTSLDEKV

-819 GSAKYGDQYIE
+819 GSARYGDQNIE
-830 PKIEQQNDGSNHLI
+830 PKIEQQEDGSNHLI
-844 WHDTLTRGN
+844 WRDTLSRGN
-853 KTLKKINFETRI
+853 KALKKINFETRI

-873 NQVGLEITN
+873 NQVGLEIKN
-882 VLSSAMDTRAE
+882 VLSSTMDTREE

-944 ALTYVPR
+944 ALTYVPK
-951 NKDHNGSA
+951 NKDDNGSA
-959 FNGVTFLRQITL
+959 FNGVTFLKQLTL

-1007 GEQDLSKVVSIFL
+1007 GEMDLSKVVSILL
-1020 YINDSL
+1020 YVNDSL
-1026 SSSDIV
+1026 SSSDVV

-1054 VNTSVDYKLSP
+1054 VNTAVDYKLSP

-1091 ADIGLPVIVRLDK
+1091 AEIGLPVTVRLDK
-1104 DIIYEDSNKSNV
+1104 DIVYEDSNKSEV
-1116 AVNLYDKADNKLVD
+1116 AVNLYDKADKKLVG
-1130 SKVYTIQEL
+1130 SQVFTIGEL

-1160 EVRFEKVNKESIF
+1160 EVRFEKVNKES
-1173 IVDGKGKLD
+1173 VHVLDGKGKVD

-1191 TVKANAKT
+1191 SIKVNAKEST
-1199 SAELKYKGVIM
+1199 ELKYKGVIM

-1215 GREME
+1215 GKEME
-1220 IFYETLTIP
+1220 IFNETLTIP

-1236 KTGYGFELKPSVS
+1236 KTGYGFELKPLVS
-1249 YTNELAVPYDVKANA
+1249 YSNELAVAYDVKANA

-1300 NTDYLFELPHINVEQ
+1300 NTDFLFELPHINVEQ
-1315 KTGNLFTDQQVKD
+1315 KTGNLFTNQQVKD

-1361 GIPIGTNKVNFEV
+1361 GIPIGANKVNFEA
-1374 TQPLSL
+1374 TQPLNL

-1389 SQTLKDDELLLEP
+1389 SKTLKDDELLLEP
-1402 VDPKNPFSN
+1402 VDPQNPFSN
-1411 GKPPSGWSDEDVAW
+1411 GKPPGWSDEDVAW

>member
-1 MVVKRGGI
+1 M
-9 RLWFRR
+9 WFRR

-22 VMLLFGSLA
+22 VMLLFGSFA

-57 VLQEKSDLKSTGT
+57 ELQEKSDLKSTGL
-70 NPSEVVVANGKKGS
+70 NPNEVVVANGKKGS
-84 ELFDFE
+84 DLFDFE
-90 AFIKSSD
+90 AFIKPSD

-112 NDSSPN
+112 NDASPN
-118 NGIVRTFDTV
+118 NGVVRTFDTV

-133 VTINPKKNET
+133 VTINPKKHDK
-143 LKNIKMKITGT
+143 LKDIKLRITGT

-170 GGKEDLEKGIV
+170 GGKEDLESGVV

-198 PVTVEIQGAEH
+198 PVTVEVQGAEH
-209 GLKLKPNIKIQ
+209 GLKLKPNINIQ
-220 VISVDGKDITNE
+220 VVSVDGKDITNE
-232 NVSQSFDGIS
+232 GISQSFNDIS

-251 VKARFTASYGGMP
+251 VKARFTASYGGLP
-264 RLDYKVYDPNAKEGD
+264 RLDYKVYDSNAKKDD
-279 RTIIYPVALDLF
+279 RSIMYPVALDLF
-291 VNNLPNRTDLRGATF
+291 VDNLPNRNDLRGATF
-306 PVGKINYHFNFSGK
+306 PIGKINYHFNFSGK
-320 VDWDNKSLGAETLNF
+320 VDWDEKSLGQETLDF
-335 EGRDKPMKIF
+335 EGRDMPIKIF

-360 GTESF
+360 NTESF
-365 EIGIKGYKDPR
+365 ELGMKGYKDPR

-406 DSGTVRLNKPEI
+406 DSGIVRLNKPEI
-418 TKDRVGYTGSIEDYV
+418 TKNRIGYAGSIDDYV
-433 IGSTFP
+433 IGRTFP
-439 TMMSRPGSPTIP
+439 TMMSRPNYPVIP

-456 EKAFSSTRFLIHS
+456 QKAFSSTRFLIHS
-469 TNEYY
+469 PNEYY
-474 PFGKNN
+474 SFGKNN
-480 KDNLPNNVYYYL
+480 KQNLPNNVYYYL
-492 EFVIDSY
+492 EFVINSY

-506 IPYNTVGKY
+506 IPYNTVGRY

-525 AYSIQTTFHTTDH
+525 SYSLQTTFHTPEG

-549 VVSKGDPTVIVGQ
+549 AVSKGDPTVIVGQ
-562 KVKVVSHLNVRAV
+562 KVKIISHLNVRAV

-590 FHLTKSSA
+590 FDLTKNGA
-598 ETARKDMLN
+598 DIAKKDMLY

-613 SAGRVTNSDKQ
+613 TGGRDKDVNKQ
-624 KIYFGISKKGD
+624 KIYFGVSKNND
-635 NSFETLTQNKDE
+635 NSFEKITQNKDE
-647 DYNWYSTY
+647 NYDWYSTY
-655 DEARKQGEVAAI
+655 DEAKTHGEVGAI
-667 KNDINASMGDGEV
+667 KNDIHALMGDGEV
-680 VAWNIPLEVKTKK
+680 VAYNIPLDVKTKTV
-693 IGSVNEKG
+693 GSVNEKG
-701 TPNITV
+701 TPNIAV
-707 TDSIVYPSAD
+707 TDSVVYPTAD

-736 DEKGNITKLQSPVGS
+736 DEKGNVTKLQSPVGS

-757 LGIMNGETSSD
+757 LGIMNGETSSE
-768 VKTNKNTYYS
+768 VKTTKNTYYS
-778 SDNVSVTVDNLVK
+778 SDNVNVTVDNLVR
-791 LPDAM
+791 LPEAM
-796 DYNSLDEKV
+796 DFTSLDEKV

-819 GSAKYGDQYIE
+819 GSAKYGDQYVE

-844 WHDTLTRGN
+844 WYDTLTRGN
-853 KTLKKINFETRI
+853 KALKKINFETRI

-873 NQVGLEITN
+873 NQVGLEIQN
-882 VLSSAMDTRAE
+882 VMSSSMDTRLE

-951 NKDHNGSA
+951 NKDENGSA
-959 FNGVTFLRQITL
+959 FNGVTFLKQLTL

-1007 GEQDLSKVVSIFL
+1007 GEMDLSKVVSILL
-1020 YINDSL
+1020 YVNDSL
-1026 SSSDIV
+1026 SSSDVV

-1091 ADIGLPVIVRLDK
+1091 AEIGLPVTVRLDK
-1104 DIIYEDSNKSNV
+1104 DIVYEDSNNEKLT
-1116 AVNLYDKADNKLVD
+1116 VNLYDKADNKLVG
-1130 SKVYTIQEL
+1130 SKVYTIGEL
-1139 PEEIKFKVDPKF
+1139 PEEVKFKVDPKF

-1160 EVRFEKVNKESIF
+1160 EVRFEKVNKES
-1173 IVDGKGKLD
+1173 VHVLDGKGKVD

-1191 TVKANAKT
+1191 SIKVNAKEST
-1199 SAELKYKGVIM
+1199 ELRYKGAIM

-1215 GREME
+1215 GKEME

-1236 KTGYGFELKPSVS
+1236 KTGYGFELKPLVS
-1249 YTNELAVPYDVKANA
+1249 YNNELAVPYDVKANA

-1300 NTDYLFELPHINVEQ
+1300 NTDFLFELPHINVEQ
-1315 KTGNLFTDQQVKD
+1315 KTGNLFTNQQVKD

-1349 ADLGEYNVLIAS
+1349 ADLGEYNVLTVS
-1361 GIPIGTNKVNFEV
+1361 GIPIGANKVNFEV
-1374 TQPLSL
+1374 TQPLNL

-1389 SQTLKDDELLLEP
+1389 SETLKDDEILLEP

-1411 GKPPSGWSDEDVAW
+1411 GKPPGWSDEDVAW
-1425 LKQ
+1425 LKR

>member
-1 MVVKRGGI
+1 M
-9 RLWFRR
+9 WFRR

-44 QKQAQEKKTDDVT
+44 KKQAQEKKTEDVT
-57 VLQEKSDLKSTGT
+57 VLQEKSDMESMGLAPG
-70 NPSEVVVANGKKGS
+70 EVVVANGKKGS
-84 ELFDFE
+84 DLLDFE
-90 AFIKSSD
+90 AFIKPSD
-97 IVDGTAPFDSNDEAG
+97 IVDGTEPFDPNNDAG
-112 NDSSPN
+112 NDASPN
-118 NGIVRTFDTV
+118 NGVVRTFDTV

-133 VTINPKKNET
+133 VTINPKKHDK
-143 LKNIKMKITGT
+143 LKDIKLRITGT

-170 GGKEDLEKGIV
+170 GGKEDLESGVV

-198 PVTVEIQGAEH
+198 PVTVEVQGAEH

-220 VISVDGKDITNE
+220 VVSVDGKDITNE
-232 NVSQSFDGIS
+232 GISQSFDDIS

-264 RLDYKVYDPNAKEGD
+264 RLDYKVYDSNAKDDD

-320 VDWDNKSLGAETLNF
+320 VDWDSKSLGSETLNF

-345 NYQAIDKIVD
+345 NYQAIDKMVD
-355 KVPQE
+355 KIPQE

-365 EIGIKGYKDPR
+365 EIGMKGYKDTR
-376 TETANSPK
+376 TVVANSPK

-394 SDIDKY
+394 SDIDQY

-418 TKDRVGYTGSIEDYV
+418 TKDRAGYTGSIEDYV

-439 TMMSRPGSPTIP
+439 TMMSRSGSEKIP

-506 IPYNTVGKY
+506 IPYNTVGRY

-525 AYSIQTTFHTTDH
+525 AYSIQTTFHTTDN

-562 KVKVVSHLNVRAV
+562 KVKVISHLNVRAV
-575 TEGGTTMVYKWNTDS
+575 TEGGTTMIYKWNSDS
-590 FHLTKSSA
+590 FYLTKNGA

-624 KIYFGISKKGD
+624 TIYFGISKKED
-635 NSFETLTQNKDE
+635 NSFETITQNKDA
-647 DYNWYSTY
+647 DYDWYSTY
-655 DEARKQGEVAAI
+655 DDARKHGEVGAI

-680 VAWNIPLEVKTKK
+680 VAWNIPLDVKTKK

-707 TDSIVYPSAD
+707 TDSVVYPTAD
-717 RKVGYR
+717 RKVGYL

-757 LGIMNGETSSD
+757 LGIMNGETSSE

-819 GSAKYGDQYIE
+819 GSAKYGDQYVE
-830 PKIEQQNDGSNHLI
+830 PKIEQQSDGSNHLI
-844 WHDTLTRGN
+844 WRDTLTRGN
-853 KTLKKINFETRI
+853 KALKKINFETRI

-873 NQVGLEITN
+873 NQVGLEIQN
-882 VLSSAMDTRAE
+882 VMSSSMDTRLE

-951 NKDHNGSA
+951 NKDENGSA
-959 FNGVTFLRQITL
+959 FNGVTFLKQLTL

-981 WLNNSFVESNN
+981 WLNNSLVESNN

-1007 GEQDLSKVVSIFL
+1007 GEMDLSKVVSILL
-1020 YINDSL
+1020 YVNDSL
-1026 SSSDIV
+1026 GSSDVV

-1091 ADIGLPVIVRLDK
+1091 AEIGLPVTVRLDK
-1104 DIIYEDSNKSNV
+1104 DIVYEDSNKSEV
-1116 AVNLYDKADNKLVD
+1116 AVNLYDKADKKLVG
-1130 SKVYTIQEL
+1130 SQVFTIGEL

-1160 EVRFEKVNKESIF
+1160 EVRFEKVNKESIH
-1173 IVDGKGKLD
+1173 VLDGKGKVD

-1191 TVKANAKT
+1191 SIKVNAKEST
-1199 SAELKYKGVIM
+1199 ELKYKGVIM

-1215 GREME
+1215 GKEME
-1220 IFYETLTIP
+1220 IFNETLTIP

-1236 KTGYGFELKPSVS
+1236 KTGYGFELKPLVS
-1249 YTNELAVPYDVKANA
+1249 YSNELAVAYDVKANA

-1300 NTDYLFELPHINVEQ
+1300 NTDFLFELPHINVEQ
-1315 KTGNLFTDQQVKD
+1315 KTGNLFTNQQVKD

-1349 ADLGEYNVLIAS
+1349 ADLGEYNVLTAS
-1361 GIPIGTNKVNFEV
+1361 GIPIGANKVNFEV
-1374 TQPLSL
+1374 TQPLNL
-1380 YAYMYGTIG
+1380 YAFMYGTIG
-1389 SQTLKDDELLLEP
+1389 SKTLKDDELLLEP

-1411 GKPPSGWSDEDVAW
+1411 GKPPGWSDEDVAW

>member
-1 MVVKRGGI
+1 M
-9 RLWFRR
+9 WFRR

-44 QKQAQEKKTDDVT
+44 KKQAQEKKTEDVT
-57 VLQEKSDLKSTGT
+57 VLQEKSDMESMGLA
-70 NPSEVVVANGKKGS
+70 PSEVVVANGKKGS
-84 ELFDFE
+84 DLLDFE
-90 AFIKSSD
+90 AFIKPSD
-97 IVDGTAPFDSNDEAG
+97 IVDGTEPFDPNNDAG
-112 NDSSPN
+112 NDASPN
-118 NGIVRTFDTV
+118 NGVVRTFDTV

-133 VTINPKKNET
+133 ITINPKKHDK
-143 LKNIKMKITGT
+143 LKDIKLRITGT

-170 GGKEDLEKGIV
+170 GGKEDLESGVV

-198 PVTVEIQGAEH
+198 PVTVEVQGAEH
-209 GLKLKPNIKIQ
+209 GLKLKPNINIQ
-220 VISVDGKDITNE
+220 VVSVDGKDITNE
-232 NVSQSFDGIS
+232 GISQSFDDIS

-251 VKARFTASYGGMP
+251 VKARFTASYGGLP
-264 RLDYKVYDPNAKEGD
+264 RLDYKVYDSNAKKDD
-279 RTIIYPVALDLF
+279 RSIMYPVALDLF
-291 VNNLPNRTDLRGATF
+291 VDNLPNRNDLRGATF

-320 VDWDNKSLGAETLNF
+320 VDWDEKSLGQETLDF
-335 EGRDKPMKIF
+335 EGRDMPIKIF

-360 GTESF
+360 NTESF
-365 EIGIKGYKDPR
+365 ELGMKGYKDPH

-384 SYIPKDKWNA
+384 SYITKDKWNA

-406 DSGTVRLNKPEI
+406 DSGIVRLNKPEI
-418 TKDRVGYTGSIEDYV
+418 TKNRIGYAGSIDDYV
-433 IGSTFP
+433 IGRTFP
-439 TMMSRPGSPTIP
+439 TMMSRPNYPVIP

-456 EKAFSSTRFLIHS
+456 QKAFSSTRFLIHS
-469 TNEYY
+469 PNEYY
-474 PFGKNN
+474 SFGKNN
-480 KDNLPNNVYYYL
+480 KQNLPNNVYYYL

-506 IPYNTVGKY
+506 IPYNTVGRY

-525 AYSIQTTFHTTDH
+525 SYSLQTTFHTPEG

-549 VVSKGDPTVIVGQ
+549 AVSKGDPTVIVGQ
-562 KVKVVSHLNVRAV
+562 KVKIISHLNVRAV

-590 FHLTKSSA
+590 FDLTKNGA
-598 ETARKDMLN
+598 DIAKKDMLY

-613 SAGRVTNSDKQ
+613 TGGRDKDVNKQ
-624 KIYFGISKKGD
+624 KIYFGVSKKND
-635 NSFETLTQNKDE
+635 NSFETITQNKDE
-647 DYNWYSTY
+647 DYDWYSTY
-655 DEARKQGEVAAI
+655 DEAKTHGEVGAI
-667 KNDINASMGDGEV
+667 KNDIHALMGDGEV
-680 VAWNIPLEVKTKK
+680 VAYNIPLDVKTKTV
-693 IGSVNEKG
+693 GSVNEKG
-701 TPNITV
+701 TPNIAV
-707 TDSIVYPSAD
+707 TDSVVYPTAD

-757 LGIMNGETSSD
+757 LGIMNGETSSE
-768 VKTNKNTYYS
+768 VKTTKNTYYS
-778 SDNVSVTVDNLVK
+778 SDNVNVTVDNLVR
-791 LPDAM
+791 LPEAM
-796 DYNSLDEKV
+796 DFTSLDEKV

-819 GSAKYGDQYIE
+819 GSAKYGDQYVE

-844 WHDTLTRGN
+844 WYDTLTRGN
-853 KTLKKINFETRI
+853 KALKKINFETRI

-873 NQVGLEITN
+873 NQVGLEIQN
-882 VLSSAMDTRAE
+882 VMSSSMDTRLE

-951 NKDHNGSA
+951 NKDENGSA
-959 FNGVTFLRQITL
+959 FNGVTFLKQLTL

-1007 GEQDLSKVVSIFL
+1007 GEMDLSKVVSILL
-1020 YINDSL
+1020 YVNDSL
-1026 SSSDIV
+1026 SSSDMV
-1032 KMNLVYGTHKNE
+1032 KMNLIYGTHKNE

-1091 ADIGLPVIVRLDK
+1091 AEIGLPVTVRLDK
-1104 DIIYEDSNKSNV
+1104 DIVYEDSNKSEV
-1116 AVNLYDKADNKLVD
+1116 AVNLYDKADKNLVG
-1130 SKVYTIQEL
+1130 SQVFTIGEL

-1160 EVRFEKVNKESIF
+1160 EVRFEKVNKES
-1173 IVDGKGKLD
+1173 VHVLDGKGKVD

-1191 TVKANAKT
+1191 SIKVNAKEST
-1199 SAELKYKGVIM
+1199 ELKYKGVIM

-1215 GREME
+1215 GKEME
-1220 IFYETLTIP
+1220 IFNETLTIP

-1236 KTGYGFELKPSVS
+1236 KTGYGFELKPLVS
-1249 YTNELAVPYDVKANA
+1249 YSNELAVAYDVKANA

-1277 EKKGDQMVVP
+1277 EEKGDQMVVP
-1287 LEEAEKTGSTDKK
+1287 LEEVEKTGSTDKK
-1300 NTDYLFELPHINVEQ
+1300 NTDFLFELPHINVEQ
-1315 KTGNLFTDQQVKD
+1315 KTGNLFTKQQVKD

-1361 GIPIGTNKVNFEV
+1361 GIPIGANKVNFEV
-1374 TQPLSL
+1374 TQPLNL

-1389 SQTLKDDELLLEP
+1389 SKTLKDDELLLEP

-1411 GKPPSGWSDEDVAW
+1411 GKPPGWSDEDVAW

>member
-1 MVVKRGGI
+1 MGVKRGGI

-22 VMLLFGSLA
+22 VMLLFGCLA

-57 VLQEKSDLKSTGT
+57 ELQEKSDLKSTGL
-70 NPSEVVVANGKKGS
+70 NPNEVVVANGKKDS

-90 AFIKSSD
+90 AFIKPSD

-170 GGKEDLEKGIV
+170 GGKEDLESGVV
-181 SFDME
+181 SFEMD

-198 PVTVEIQGAEH
+198 PVTLEVQGAEH
-209 GLKLKPNIKIQ
+209 GVKLNPNIKIQ
-220 VISVDGKDITNE
+220 VVSVDGKDITNE
-232 NVSQSFDGIS
+232 GILQSFDDIS
-242 PVTTSGKVN
+242 PVTASGKVN
-251 VKARFTASYGGMP
+251 VKARFTETYGGLY
-264 RLDYKVYDPNAKEGD
+264 RVDYKVYDPNAKKDD
-279 RTIIYPVALDLF
+279 RTIIYPVAVDLF
-291 VNNLPNRTDLRGATF
+291 INNLPNRSDLRGATF

-320 VDWDNKSLGAETLNF
+320 VDWDKVSLGADTLDF
-335 EGRDKPMKIF
+335 KGRDKPIKIF

-365 EIGIKGYKDPR
+365 EIGMKGYRDTR
-376 TETANSPK
+376 TEVANSPK

-394 SDIDKY
+394 NDIDKY

-406 DSGTVRLNKPEI
+406 DSGKVRLNNPEI
-418 TKDRVGYTGSIEDYV
+418 TRERIGYTGSIEDFF
-433 IGSTFP
+433 IGPTFP
-439 TMMSRPGSPTIP
+439 TLMSRPGATGIP

-469 TNEYY
+469 SNEYY
-474 PFGKNN
+474 PLGKNN
-480 KDNLPNNVYYYL
+480 KGNLPNNVYYYL

-499 EDGKGNT
+499 EDGKGST
-506 IPYNTVGKY
+506 LPYNTVAKR
-515 TLTER
+515 TLAER
-520 NNPKG
+520 NNPAG
-525 AYSIQTTFHTTDH
+525 SYSIQTTFHSKEG
-538 KELGTPNVGYS
+538 KELGTPHVGYS
-549 VVSKGDPTVIVGQ
+549 AVSKGDPTVIVGQ
-562 KVKVVSHLNVRAV
+562 SVKMVGDLNVRTI
-575 TEGGTTMVYKWNTDS
+575 TEGGATVVYKWNTDS
-590 FHLTKSSA
+590 FYLSKNYAQQAKS
-598 ETARKDMLN
+598 EMLR
-607 QGYPNT
+607 QGYPIST
-613 SAGRVTNSDKQ
+613 GERVTNSDNQ
-624 KIYFGISKKGD
+624 IISFGISKTND
-635 NSFETLTQNKDE
+635 NSFETLTQNKAE
-647 DYNWYSTY
+647 DYDWYSTY
-655 DEARKQGEVAAI
+655 DEARKYGEIGAI
-667 KNDINASMGDGEV
+667 KNDVHAELGDGV
-680 VAWNIPLEVKTKK
+680 LAARNILMEVKTKS

-701 TPNITV
+701 TPNIAV
-707 TDSIVYPSAD
+707 TDAVVYPTAD
-717 RKVGYR
+717 RTKGYR
-723 VRGEGKY
+723 VREDGKY

-736 DEKGNITKLQSPVGS
+736 DEKGNITKLQSPVSS

-757 LGIMNGETSSD
+757 LGIMNGETSSE
-768 VKTNKNTYYS
+768 VKTTKNTYYS

-791 LPDAM
+791 LPDTM
-796 DYNSLDEKV
+796 DFTSLDEKV

-819 GSAKYGDQYIE
+819 GSARYGDQNIE

-844 WHDTLTRGN
+844 WYDTLTRGN
-853 KTLKKINFETRI
+853 KALKKINFETRI

-873 NQVGLEITN
+873 NQVGLEIQN
-882 VLSSAMDTRAE
+882 VMSSSMDTRLE

-944 ALTYVPR
+944 ALTYVPK
-951 NKDHNGSA
+951 NKDENGSA
-959 FNGVTFLRQITL
+959 FNGVTFLKQLTL

-981 WLNNSFVESNN
+981 WLNNSFIESNN

-1007 GEQDLSKVVSIFL
+1007 GEMDLSKVVSILL
-1020 YINDSL
+1020 YVNDSL
-1026 SSSDIV
+1026 SSSDVV

-1091 ADIGLPVIVRLDK
+1091 AEIGLPVTVRLDK
-1104 DIIYEDSNKSNV
+1104 DIVYEDSNKSEV
-1116 AVNLYDKADNKLVD
+1116 AVNLYDKADKKLVG
-1130 SKVYTIQEL
+1130 SQVFTIGEL

-1160 EVRFEKVNKESIF
+1160 EVRFEKVNKESIH
-1173 IVDGKGKLD
+1173 VLDGKGKVD

-1191 TVKANAKT
+1191 SIKVNAKGST
-1199 SAELKYKGVIM
+1199 ELKYKGVIM

-1215 GREME
+1215 GKEME
-1220 IFYETLTIP
+1220 IFNETLTIP

-1236 KTGYGFELKPSVS
+1236 KTGYGFELKPLVS
-1249 YTNELAVPYDVKANA
+1249 YSNELAVAYDVKANA

-1300 NTDYLFELPHINVEQ
+1300 NTDFLFELPHINVEQ
-1315 KTGNLFTDQQVKD
+1315 KTGNLFTNQQVKD

-1361 GIPIGTNKVNFEV
+1361 GIPIGANKVNFEV
-1374 TQPLSL
+1374 TQPLNL

-1389 SQTLKDDELLLEP
+1389 SKTLKDDELLLEP

-1411 GKPPSGWSDEDVAW
+1411 GKPPGWSDEDVAW

>member
-1 MVVKRGGI
+1 
-9 RLWFRR
+9 
-15 SFSLLFV
+15 
-22 VMLLFGSLA
+22 MLLFGSLA

-44 QKQAQEKKTDDVT
+44 KKQAQEKKTEDVT
-57 VLQEKSDLKSTGT
+57 VLQEKSDMESMGLAPG
-70 NPSEVVVANGKKGS
+70 EVVVANGKKGS
-84 ELFDFE
+84 DLLDFE
-90 AFIKSSD
+90 AFIKPSD
-97 IVDGTAPFDSNDEAG
+97 IVDGTEPFDPNNDAG
-112 NDSSPN
+112 NDVSPN
-118 NGIVRTFDTV
+118 NGVVRTFDTV

-133 VTINPKKNET
+133 VTINPKKHDK
-143 LKNIKMKITGT
+143 LKDIKLRITGT

-170 GGKEDLEKGIV
+170 GGKEDLESGVV

-198 PVTVEIQGAEH
+198 PVTVEVQGAEH
-209 GLKLKPNIKIQ
+209 GLKLKPNINIQ
-220 VISVDGKDITNE
+220 VVNVDGKDITNE
-232 NVSQSFDGIS
+232 GISQSFDDIS

-251 VKARFTASYGGMP
+251 VKARFTASYGGLP
-264 RLDYKVYDPNAKEGD
+264 RLDYKVYDSNAKKDD
-279 RTIIYPVALDLF
+279 RSIMYPVALDLF
-291 VNNLPNRTDLRGATF
+291 VDNLPNRNDLRGATF
-306 PVGKINYHFNFSGK
+306 PIGKINYHFNFSGK
-320 VDWDNKSLGAETLNF
+320 VDWDEKSLGQETLDF
-335 EGRDKPMKIF
+335 EGRDMPIKIF

-360 GTESF
+360 NTESF
-365 EIGIKGYKDPR
+365 ELGMKGYKDPR

-406 DSGTVRLNKPEI
+406 DSGIVRLNKPEI
-418 TKDRVGYTGSIEDYV
+418 TKNRIGYAGSIDDYV
-433 IGSTFP
+433 IGRTFP
-439 TMMSRPGSPTIP
+439 TMMSRPNYPVIP

-456 EKAFSSTRFLIHS
+456 QKAFSSTRFLIHS
-469 TNEYY
+469 PNEYY
-474 PFGKNN
+474 SFGKNN
-480 KDNLPNNVYYYL
+480 KQNLPNNVYYYL

-506 IPYNTVGKY
+506 IPYNTVGRY

-525 AYSIQTTFHTTDH
+525 SYSLQTTFHTPEG

-549 VVSKGDPTVIVGQ
+549 AVSKGDPTVIVGQ
-562 KVKVVSHLNVRAV
+562 KVKIISHLNVRAV

-590 FHLTKSSA
+590 FDLTKNGA
-598 ETARKDMLN
+598 DIAKKDMLY

-613 SAGRVTNSDKQ
+613 TGGRDKDVNKQ
-624 KIYFGISKKGD
+624 KIYFGVSKKND
-635 NSFETLTQNKDE
+635 NSFEKITQNKDE
-647 DYNWYSTY
+647 DYDWYSTY
-655 DEARKQGEVAAI
+655 DEAKTHGEVGAI
-667 KNDINASMGDGEV
+667 KNDIHALMGDGEV
-680 VAWNIPLEVKTKK
+680 VAYNIPLDVKTKTV
-693 IGSVNEKG
+693 GSVNEKG
-701 TPNITV
+701 TPNIAV
-707 TDSIVYPSAD
+707 TDSVVYPTAD

-736 DEKGNITKLQSPVGS
+736 DEKGNVTKLQSPVGS

-757 LGIMNGETSSD
+757 LGIMNGETSSE
-768 VKTNKNTYYS
+768 VKTTKNTYYS
-778 SDNVSVTVDNLVK
+778 SDNVNVTVDNLVR
-791 LPDAM
+791 LPEAM
-796 DYNSLDEKV
+796 DFTSLDEKV

-844 WHDTLTRGN
+844 WYDTLTRGN
-853 KTLKKINFETRI
+853 KALKKINFETRI

-873 NQVGLEITN
+873 NQVGLEIQN
-882 VLSSAMDTRAE
+882 VMSSSMDTRLE

-944 ALTYVPR
+944 ALTYVPK
-951 NKDHNGSA
+951 NKDENGSA
-959 FNGVTFLRQITL
+959 FNGVTFLKQLTL

-1007 GEQDLSKVVSIFL
+1007 GEMDLSKVVSILL
-1020 YINDSL
+1020 YVNDSL
-1026 SSSDIV
+1026 SSSDVV

-1091 ADIGLPVIVRLDK
+1091 AEIGLPVTVRLDK
-1104 DIIYEDSNKSNV
+1104 DIVYEDSNKSEV
-1116 AVNLYDKADNKLVD
+1116 AVNLYDKADKKLVG
-1130 SKVYTIQEL
+1130 SQLFTIGEL

-1160 EVRFEKVNKESIF
+1160 EVRFEKVNKES
-1173 IVDGKGKLD
+1173 VHVLDGKGKVD

-1191 TVKANAKT
+1191 SIKVNAKEST
-1199 SAELKYKGVIM
+1199 ELKYKGVIM

-1215 GREME
+1215 GKEME
-1220 IFYETLTIP
+1220 IFNETLTIP

-1236 KTGYGFELKPSVS
+1236 KTGYGFELKPLVS
-1249 YTNELAVPYDVKANA
+1249 YSNELAVAYDVKANA

-1300 NTDYLFELPHINVEQ
+1300 NTDFLFELPHINVEQ
-1315 KTGNLFTDQQVKD
+1315 KTGNLFTNQQVKD

-1361 GIPIGTNKVNFEV
+1361 GIPIGANKVNFEV
-1374 TQPLSL
+1374 TQPLNL

-1389 SQTLKDDELLLEP
+1389 SKTLKDDELLLEP

-1411 GKPPSGWSDEDVAW
+1411 GKPPGWSDEDVAW

>member
-1 MVVKRGGI
+1 
-9 RLWFRR
+9 
-15 SFSLLFV
+15 
-22 VMLLFGSLA
+22 MLLFGSLA

-57 VLQEKSDLKSTGT
+57 VLQEKSDMKSMGLA
-70 NPSEVVVANGKKGS
+70 PGEVVVANGKKGS
-84 ELFDFE
+84 DLFDFE
-90 AFIKSSD
+90 AFIKPSD

-112 NDSSPN
+112 NDASPN
-118 NGIVRTFDTV
+118 NGVVRTFDTV

-133 VTINPKKNET
+133 VTINPKKHDK
-143 LKNIKMKITGT
+143 LKDIKLRITGT

-170 GGKEDLEKGIV
+170 GGKEDLESGVV

-198 PVTVEIQGAEH
+198 PVTVEVQGAEH
-209 GLKLKPNIKIQ
+209 GLKLKPNINIQ
-220 VISVDGKDITNE
+220 VVSVDGKDITNE
-232 NVSQSFDGIS
+232 GISQSFNDIS

-251 VKARFTASYGGMP
+251 VKARFTASYGGLP
-264 RLDYKVYDPNAKEGD
+264 RLDYKVYDSNAKKDD
-279 RTIIYPVALDLF
+279 RSIMYPVALDLF
-291 VNNLPNRTDLRGATF
+291 VDNLPNRNDLRGATF
-306 PVGKINYHFNFSGK
+306 PIGKINYHFNFSGK
-320 VDWDNKSLGAETLNF
+320 VDWDEKSLGQETLDF
-335 EGRDKPMKIF
+335 EGRDMPIKIF

-360 GTESF
+360 NTESF
-365 EIGIKGYKDPR
+365 ELGMKGYKDPR

-406 DSGTVRLNKPEI
+406 DSGIVRLNKPEI
-418 TKDRVGYTGSIEDYV
+418 TKNRIGYAGSIDDYV
-433 IGSTFP
+433 IGRTFP
-439 TMMSRPGSPTIP
+439 TMMSRPNYPVIP

-456 EKAFSSTRFLIHS
+456 QKAFSSTRFLIHS
-469 TNEYY
+469 PNEYY
-474 PFGKNN
+474 SFGKNN
-480 KDNLPNNVYYYL
+480 KQNLPNNVYYYL

-506 IPYNTVGKY
+506 IPYNTVGRY

-525 AYSIQTTFHTTDH
+525 SYSLQTTFHTPEG

-549 VVSKGDPTVIVGQ
+549 AVSKGDPTVIVGQ
-562 KVKVVSHLNVRAV
+562 KVKIISHLNVRAV

-590 FHLTKSSA
+590 FDLTKNGA
-598 ETARKDMLN
+598 DIAKKDMLY

-613 SAGRVTNSDKQ
+613 TGGRDKDVNKQ
-624 KIYFGISKKGD
+624 KIYFGVSKKND
-635 NSFETLTQNKDE
+635 NSFETITQNKDE
-647 DYNWYSTY
+647 DYDWYSTY
-655 DEARKQGEVAAI
+655 DEAKTHGEVGAI
-667 KNDINASMGDGEV
+667 KNDIHALMGDGEV
-680 VAWNIPLEVKTKK
+680 VAYNIPLDVKTKTV
-693 IGSVNEKG
+693 GSINEKG
-701 TPNITV
+701 TPNIAV
-707 TDSIVYPSAD
+707 TDSVVYPTAD

-736 DEKGNITKLQSPVGS
+736 DEKGNVTKLQSPVGS

-757 LGIMNGETSSD
+757 LGIMNGETSSE
-768 VKTNKNTYYS
+768 VKTTQNTYYS
-778 SDNVSVTVDNLVK
+778 SDNVNVTVDNLVR
-791 LPDAM
+791 LPEAM
-796 DYNSLDEKV
+796 DFTSLDEKV

-819 GSAKYGDQYIE
+819 GSAKYGDQYVE

-844 WHDTLTRGN
+844 WYDTLTRGN
-853 KTLKKINFETRI
+853 KALKKINFETRI

-873 NQVGLEITN
+873 NQVGLEIQN
-882 VLSSAMDTRAE
+882 VMSSSMDTRLE

-951 NKDHNGSA
+951 NKDENGSA
-959 FNGVTFLRQITL
+959 FNGVTFLKQLTL

-1007 GEQDLSKVVSIFL
+1007 GEMDLSKVVSILL
-1020 YINDSL
+1020 YVNDSL
-1026 SSSDIV
+1026 SSSDVV

-1091 ADIGLPVIVRLDK
+1091 AEIGLPVTVRLDK
-1104 DIIYEDSNKSNV
+1104 DIVYEDSNNEKLT
-1116 AVNLYDKADNKLVD
+1116 VNLYDKADNKLVG
-1130 SKVYTIQEL
+1130 SKVYTIGEL

-1160 EVRFEKVNKESIF
+1160 EVRFEKVNKES
-1173 IVDGKGKLD
+1173 VHVLDGKGKVD

-1191 TVKANAKT
+1191 SIKVNAKEST
-1199 SAELKYKGVIM
+1199 ELRYKGAIM

-1215 GREME
+1215 GKEME

-1236 KTGYGFELKPSVS
+1236 KTGYGFELKPLVS
-1249 YTNELAVPYDVKANA
+1249 YNNELAVPYDVKANA

-1300 NTDYLFELPHINVEQ
+1300 NTDFLFELPHINVEQ
-1315 KTGNLFTDQQVKD
+1315 KTGNLFTNQQVKD

-1349 ADLGEYNVLIAS
+1349 AELGEYNVLIAS
-1361 GIPIGTNKVNFEV
+1361 GIPIGANKVNFEV
-1374 TQPLSL
+1374 TQPLNL

-1389 SQTLKDDELLLEP
+1389 SETLKDDELLLEP

-1411 GKPPSGWSDEDVAW
+1411 GKPPGWSDEDVAW